1 MLPSIIITLDIKSE
15 FAVFLIL
22 TPTLSSLPNPYCI
35 SAKIEL
41 FLSTF

>member
-22 TPTLSSLPNPYCI
+22 TPTLSSLPNPYYI
-35 SAKIEL
+35 STKIEL